1 MRVLKLILLTVLLP
15 VFAAAKDYKASLFG
29 ILSDGVTNN
38 TRSIQKA
45 IDFIHE
51 QGGGQLV
58 FYVGRYMTGSV
69 QLKSNVS
76 IKLEEGAV
84 LVGAAS
90 IYDYNSSGRIRA
102 IISADGQENIGIS
115 GKGVIE
121 GNSQSLLENVAMLQQ
136 SGYLRQQD
144 FVRPA
149 LMAFTNCSNIKI
161 DSVNLWN
168 GSGKAQVFD
177 ACSNVVVEM
186 VNISSKQVPGTGGI
200 RLSASKNVLI
210 KDTFIDVAQQPYIE
224 GAKSNQSIRVD
235 RAIDPSGKLLR
246 VSE

>member
-1 MRVLKLILLTVLLP
+1 MRVLKLILFTLLLP
-15 VFAAAKDYKASLFG
+15 AYAVAKDYNASLFG

-51 QGGGQLV
+51 KGGGRLV
-58 FYVGRYMTGSV
+58 FYVGRYVTGGV
-69 QLKSNVS
+69 QLQSNVT

-90 IYDYNSSGRIRA
+90 VYDYNSSGRIRA
-102 IISADGQENIGIS
+102 MISADGQQNIGIS

-121 GNSQSLLENVAMLQQ
+121 GNGRSLLANAATLEQN
-136 SGYLRQQD
+136 GYLSQPGLA
-144 FVRPA
+144 RPA
-149 LMAFTNCSNIKI
+149 LMAFINCSGIKI

-168 GSGKAQVFD
+168 GCGNAQVFET
-177 ACSNVVVEM
+177 CSDVVVEQ
-186 VNISSKQVPGTGGI
+186 VNISSKQVPGSGGI
-200 RLSASKNVLI
+200 RIAASKNVLI
-210 KDTFIDVAQQPYIE
+210 KDTFIDVVRQPFIQ
-224 GAKSNQSIRVD
+224 GSGNNQAIRVN
-235 RAIDPSGKLLR
+235 RAIDPSGKLLV

>member
-1 MRVLKLILLTVLLP
+1 MRVLKLIVFTALLP

-58 FYVGRYMTGSV
+58 FYVGRYVTGGV

-90 IYDYNSSGRIRA
+90 VYDYNSSGRIKA
-102 IISADGQENIGIS
+102 IISADGQQNIGIS

-121 GNSQSLLENVAMLQQ
+121 GNAPTLLSNVAALQQ
-136 SGYLRQQD
+136 NGYLRSQD

-149 LMAFTNCSNIKI
+149 LIGFTNCSNIKI

-168 GSGKAQVFD
+168 GCGKAQVFE
-177 ACSNVVVEM
+177 ACSNVVVET

-210 KDTFIDVAQQPYIE
+210 KDTFIDVALQPYIE
-224 GAKSNQSIRVD
+224 GSKDNQSIRVD
-235 RAIDPSGKLLR
+235 RAIDPSGKLLS
-246 VSE
+246 VPE